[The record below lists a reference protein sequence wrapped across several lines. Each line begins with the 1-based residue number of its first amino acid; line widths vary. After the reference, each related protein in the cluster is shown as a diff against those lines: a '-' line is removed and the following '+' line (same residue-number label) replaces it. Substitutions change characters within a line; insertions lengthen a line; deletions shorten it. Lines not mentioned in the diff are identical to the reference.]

1 MGLFDEF
8 KDIID
13 NNTYQYITRR
23 NIDQGDLKTRTQTIA
38 AIENELEDTID
49 NKGRSMS
56 IPPSELPY
64 EVLHHL
70 VNIPQVYSVI
80 RYKQEG
86 NNKEN
91 ILVIRDD
98 HAMMMIGVD
107 SMYQTVL
114 AFTAVTMDHYVFR
127 LSLIDKDSYFDGSDT
142 DDLMKTAM
150 LKQSVPVINS
160 IYKKRMNNKEIATSI
175 VEIVERFALGY
186 AAPSEK

>member
-150 LKQSVPVINS
+150 VKQSVPVINS
-160 IYKKRMNNKEIATSI
+160 IYKKRMNNKEIAISI
-175 VEIVERFALGY
+175 VEIVERFSLGY

>member
-150 LKQSVPVINS
+150 VKQSVPVINS
-160 IYKKRMNNKEIATSI
+160 IYKKRMNNREIATSI

>member
-23 NIDQGDLKTRTQTIA
+23 NIDQGDLKTRTQTIT

-49 NKGRSMS
+49 NKGRTVS
-56 IPPSELPY
+56 ISPSDLPY

-107 SMYQTVL
+107 SLYQTVL

-142 DDLMKTAM
+142 DDLMNVAM
-150 LKQSVPVINS
+150 AKQSVPVINS
-160 IYKKRMNNKEIATSI
+160 IYKKRMENAKIATSI

-186 AAPSEK
+186 APPSQ

>member
-1 MGLFDEF
+1 MSLFDEF

-13 NNTYQYITRR
+13 NSTYQYITRK
-23 NIDQGDLKTRTQTIA
+23 NIAEHDLKTRKETIN
-38 AIENELEDTID
+38 AIGKELDD
-49 NKGRSMS
+49 LLDDKGRSVS
-56 IPPSELPY
+56 IPPPDLPY

-107 SMYQTVL
+107 GMYQTVL
-114 AFTAVTMDHYVFR
+114 AFNAVTMDHYVFR
-127 LSLIDKDSYFDGSDT
+127 LSLIDKDPYFDGSDT

-150 LKQSVPVINS
+150 VKQSVPVINS
-160 IYKKRMNNKEIATSI
+160 IYKKRMNNREIATSI

-186 AAPSEK
+186 APPSQ

>member
-1 MGLFDEF
+1 MSLFDEF

-13 NNTYQYITRR
+13 NSTYQYITRK
-23 NIDQGDLKTRTQTIA
+23 NIAEHDLKTRKETIN
-38 AIENELEDTID
+38 AIGKELDD
-49 NKGRSMS
+49 LLDDKGRSVS
-56 IPPSELPY
+56 IPPSDLPY

-150 LKQSVPVINS
+150 VKQSVPVINS

-186 AAPSEK
+186 APPSQ

>member
-150 LKQSVPVINS
+150 VKQSVPVINS

>member
-23 NIDQGDLKTRTQTIA
+23 NIDQDDLKTRTQTIA

-49 NKGRSMS
+49 NKGRSVS

-80 RYKQEG
+80 RYKQEDDD
-86 NNKEN
+86 KEK
-91 ILVIRDD
+91 ILIVRDD

-107 SMYQTVL
+107 SLYQTVL
-114 AFTAVTMDHYVFR
+114 SFTTVIMDHYVFR
-127 LSLIDKDSYFDGSDT
+127 LSLIDKDPYFSGSDT
-142 DDLMKTAM
+142 DKLMETAM
-150 LKQSVPVINS
+150 FKQSIPVVNS
-160 IYKKRMNNKEIATSI
+160 IYKKKMENAEIATSI

>member
-13 NNTYQYITRR
+13 NSTYQYITRK
-23 NIDQGDLKTRTQTIA
+23 NIDENDLKTRTQTIV
-38 AIENELEDTID
+38 AIENELEGTLSD
-49 NKGRSMS
+49 KGRSMLS
-56 IPPSELPY
+56 PAELPY

-80 RYKQEG
+80 RYKETG
-86 NNKEN
+86 NDKEK

-107 SMYQTVL
+107 SIYQTVL
-114 AFTAVTMDHYVFR
+114 AFTAITMDHYVFR
-127 LSLIDKDSYFDGSDT
+127 LSLIDKDPYFDGSNT
-142 DDLMKTAM
+142 HDLMETAM

-160 IYKKRMNNKEIATSI
+160 ISKQRMENREIATSI

-186 AAPSEK
+186 APPSQQ

>member
-8 KDIID
+8 KDIIE

-23 NIDQGDLKTRTQTIA
+23 NIDQDDLKTRTQTIA
-38 AIENELEDTID
+38 AIENELENTID
-49 NKGRSMS
+49 NKGRSVS
-56 IPPSELPY
+56 IPQSELPY

-80 RYKQEG
+80 RYKQEDDD
-86 NNKEN
+86 KEN
-91 ILVIRDD
+91 ILIVRND

-114 AFTAVTMDHYVFR
+114 AFTAATMDHYVFR
-127 LSLIDKDSYFDGSDT
+127 LTLIDKDPYFNDSDT
-142 DDLMKTAM
+142 DKLMETAI

-160 IYKKRMNNKEIATSI
+160 IYKKRMNNREIATSI

-186 AAPSEK
+186 APPSQ

>member
-8 KDIID
+8 KDIIN

-23 NIDQGDLKTRTQTIA
+23 NINPEDRKTRMQTIT
-38 AIENELEDTID
+38 AIENELADAID
-49 NKGRSMS
+49 NKGRSVS
-56 IPPSELPY
+56 IPPTEIPY

-80 RYKQEG
+80 RYQQEDD
-86 NNKEN
+86 NKER

-114 AFTAVTMDHYVFR
+114 AFTTVTMDHYVFR
-127 LSLIDKDSYFDGSDT
+127 LSMIDKDPYFDGSNT
-142 DDLMKTAM
+142 DALMNVAM
-150 LKQSVPVINS
+150 DKQSIPVMDS
-160 IYKKRMNNKEIATSI
+160 IHKKRMNNAEIATSI

-186 AAPSEK
+186 APPSQ